1 MKPDLQTFETLCKTH
16 NLIPVFRESLADL
29 ETPVSILKRLEKEE
43 NVFLFESVEGGERF
57 GRYSF
62 IGLGNTGLFQVR
74 DGRATFLKNGKL
86 EKLPGGILALRE
98 LLKDVNAAQIEGL
111 PPFFGGAIG
120 YIGYE
125 TVNEFEK
132 LPPPK
137 NGMSEPT
144 ACFFFA
150 DEMLIFDNVRHSIRA
165 VVCVRPDEF
174 ESPRAARDHAAARID
189 SILASLEKPP
199 APTPPFPTAAN
210 LPRFESKSGRE
221 DYCRK
226 VDRAK
231 QHITD
236 GDIIQVVLSQKFTLR
251 AKIDALKLYRALR
264 LINPSPYTFFLKI
277 GDAHW
282 IGSSPETMVR
292 LTRGKAELRPI
303 AGTRKR
309 GDTPRDDARLCD
321 ELLRDEKET
330 AEHLMLVDLGRND
343 LSRVCRPGSVQV
355 KDFMHVERYSHVMH
369 LVSQIEGELVGG
381 SDAFDLLRAVFPA
394 GTLSG
399 APKIRAM
406 EIIRDLE
413 DEPRGTYGGAI
424 GYFSYSHNMDMAITI
439 RTLHMRDGKITIQ
452 AGAGIVADSD
462 PEKEADECHAKAKA
476 MFKAVQFAVQ
486 NLDMNTL

>member
-29 ETPVSILKRLEKEE
+29 ETPVSILKRLEREE

-62 IGLGNTGLFQVR
+62 IGLGNNGLFQVR
-74 DGRATFLKNGKL
+74 DGRATFTKNGIT
-86 EKLPGGILALRE
+86 ENLPGGILALRE
-98 LLKDVNAAQIEGL
+98 LLKGVNAAQIDGL
-111 PPFFGGAIG
+111 PPFFGGALG

-137 NGMSEPT
+137 NGMGEPT

-150 DEMLIFDNVRHSIRA
+150 DEMLIFDNVRHSILA
-165 VVCVRPDEF
+165 VVCVRPGEF
-174 ESPRAARDHAAARID
+174 ENPRAAHASATARID
-189 SILASLEKPP
+189 GILASLEKPP
-199 APTPPFPTAAN
+199 APATPSPAGT

-231 QHITD
+231 RHIVD
-236 GDIIQVVLSQKFTLR
+236 GDIIQVVLSQKFSLS

-277 GDAHW
+277 GDTHW

-355 KDFMHVERYSHVMH
+355 RDYMHVERYSHVMH
-369 LVSQIEGELVGG
+369 LVSQIEGELDGG
-381 SDAFDLLRAVFPA
+381 NDAFDLLRAVFPA

-399 APKIRAM
+399 APKVRAM
-406 EIIRDLE
+406 EIIHELE
-413 DEPRGTYGGAI
+413 DGPRGTYGGAI

-439 RTLHMRDGKITIQ
+439 RTLHVRDGKITIQ

-462 PEKEADECHAKAKA
+462 PEKEADECLAKAGA
-476 MFKAVQFAVQ
+476 MFKAVRFAVQ
-486 NLDMNTL
+486 NLDMSTL